1 MNEKTNA
8 RRNNDVDR
16 IRCQRDRDRVR
27 ETEID
32 TKVEK
37 GRERERRVQRV
48 VSHSYLELSE
58 LVLCPY

>member
-37 GRERERRVQRV
+37 GERGREGSNE
-48 VSHSYLELSE
+48 
-58 LVLCPY
+58 